1 MRLNNI
7 FAGTVIC
14 LCLGMNQAQ
23 AQVSTDIID
32 NVTDS
37 IGDITDILFPGISN
51 IRLGLGPAISP
62 RYEGSE
68 RYKIKATPLISLR
81 YKDLV
86 TVDNNNVRVNMFG
99 LNSSVK
105 SSRFKAGPEFRI
117 ARGRKE
123 KKDPDLAGLGNTG
136 TSVELGVFGSYTLG
150 PARTRLRFFHD
161 VANGH
166 NGTRVIGD
174 IRYVMLESDDIVLTG
189 SITSTWADNNY
200 IDTFFSVNSAQSLA
214 SGLPVFNAG
223 SGIKDAG
230 IGIVANYK
238 ISERWAVLANT
249 NYKRLLGDAA
259 DSPLVSLRG
268 SANQFSGAVF
278 VIYSFGVKKQSTTE
292 GTGSQPK

>member
-1 MRLNNI
+1 MRLI
-7 FAGTVIC
+7 KGFIGTALC
-14 LCLGMNQAQ
+14 LCLVQAQ

-37 IGDITDILFPGISN
+37 IGDITDVLFPGISN

-68 RYKIKATPLISLR
+68 RYKIKAAPLISLR

-86 TVDNNNVRVNMFG
+86 TVDNNSVRVNMFG
-99 LNSSVK
+99 LNSSVNGT
-105 SSRFKAGPEFRI
+105 RFKVGPEFRI
-117 ARGRKE
+117 AHGRKE

-136 TSVELGVFGSYTLG
+136 TSVELGVFGSYRLG
-150 PARTRLRFFHD
+150 PTRTRLRLFHD

-174 IRYVMLESDDIVLTG
+174 IRYVMLESEDIVVT
-189 SITSTWADNNY
+189 SSVSSTWADNNY
-200 IDTFFSVNSAQSLA
+200 MDTFFSVNTAQSLA

-238 ISERWAVLANT
+238 ISTRWAVLFNT

-259 DSPLVSLRG
+259 DNPLVSLRG

-278 VIYSFGVKKQSTTE
+278 VIYSFVGKKQSTK
-292 GTGSQPK
+292 GDSGDQP